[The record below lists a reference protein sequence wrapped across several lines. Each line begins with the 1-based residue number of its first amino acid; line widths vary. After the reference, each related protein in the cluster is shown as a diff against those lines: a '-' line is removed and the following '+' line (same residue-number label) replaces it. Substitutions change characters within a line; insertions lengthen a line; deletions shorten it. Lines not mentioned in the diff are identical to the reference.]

1 MTGDIVE
8 CFNCGHANP
17 AWAQVCRSCGTAIQ
31 AEPMGR
37 GGPRGIFPTDQPSLI
52 SIGITIGAILGA
64 VVIGLLVSGILPAGV
79 PAPSETPT
87 PSPSVSQEATPS
99 GEPSVSEEPTALPT
113 AELSGTVTFGYGL
126 NNSTREV
133 IDVATTFSP
142 GQVFA
147 HSIKLAEPFG
157 VDRIEEEVIRVAGD
171 GTLTVVQERTDE
183 VVPVPPDLDIV
194 GFQVQASILVQ
205 LWGPG
210 DYILRAYRGVEL
222 LAEGR
227 FTLSE

>member
-1 MTGDIVE
+1 MTGDTIE

-17 AWAQVCRSCGTAIQ
+17 AWAQVCRSCGVAIQ
-31 AEPMGR
+31 AER
-37 GGPRGIFPTDQPSLI
+37 VDHGGPRGIFPTDQPSLI

-64 VVIGLLVSGILPAGV
+64 IVIGLLLSGILPAAV
-79 PAPSETPT
+79 PAPSDTPT

-99 GEPSVSEEPTALPT
+99 EAPSVSSEPTALPT
-113 AELSGTVTFGYGL
+113 AALSGTVIFGYGI
-126 NNSTREV
+126 NQSTSEV
-133 IDVATTFSP
+133 VDVATTFSP

-171 GTLTVVQERTDE
+171 GTLTVVQERTEE
-183 VVPVPPDLDIV
+183 VVPVSPELDIV
-194 GFQVQASILVQ
+194 GFNVQASTLVQ
-205 LWGPG
+205 LWGAG
-210 DYILRAYRGVEL
+210 DYILRVYRGVEL

-227 FTLSE
+227 FTLTE

>member
-1 MTGDIVE
+1 MTGDTIE

-17 AWAQVCRSCGTAIQ
+17 AWAQVCRSCGVAIQ
-31 AEPMGR
+31 AEPVDR
-37 GGPRGIFPTDQPSLI
+37 GGPRGIFPTDRPSLI
-52 SIGITIGAILGA
+52 SIGVTIGAILGA
-64 VVIGLLVSGILPAGV
+64 IVVGLLLSGVLPAGV

-99 GEPSVSEEPTALPT
+99 EAPSVSSEPTALPT

-126 NNSTREV
+126 NQSTNEV
-133 IDVATTFSP
+133 VDVATTFSP
-142 GQVFA
+142 GQIFA

-157 VDRIEEEVIRVAGD
+157 VARIEEEVIRVAGD
-171 GTLTVVQERTDE
+171 GTLTVVQERADE
-183 VVPVPPDLDIV
+183 VVPVQPELDIV
-194 GFQVQASILVQ
+194 GFKVPASDLVQ

-227 FTLSE
+227 FTLTE